1 MPRTLLVVE
10 DERPLAETLRF
21 NLEMEGYRVRTAEDG
36 IEGLSMARA
45 IQPDLVLLDLMLPR
59 MDGLQVLRGI
69 REHSQAPVLL
79 LTARTSESDRVKG
92 LDLGAD
98 DYITKPFSL
107 AELKA
112 RVRVHL
118 RRKQEVSVEPRELE
132 FGEFKLDLNRR
143 LLTRHGEPIALRPKE
158 YELLAYLAQRD
169 GRAFTRDQL
178 LNDVWEISFAGG
190 TRTVDVHVRWLRK
203 KIEHPDG
210 PPRHLITVRGAGY
223 RFER

>member
-1 MPRTLLVVE
+1 MRTLLVVE
-10 DERPLAETLRF
+10 DELPLAETLRF
-21 NLEMEGYRVRTAEDG
+21 NLEREGYRVRTAEDG
-36 IEGLSMARA
+36 VEALSMASALR
-45 IQPDLVLLDLMLPR
+45 PDLVLLDLMLPR
-59 MDGLQVLRGI
+59 LDGLEVLRGI

-79 LTARTSESDRVKG
+79 LTARTSEADRVKG

-118 RRKQEVSVEPRELE
+118 RRKQELSIEPQQLE
-132 FGEFKLDLNRR
+132 FGEFTLDLNRR
-143 LLTRHGEPIALRPKE
+143 LLSRQGEPIALRPKE

-178 LNDVWEISFAGG
+178 LNDVWDISFAGG

-203 KIEHPDG
+203 KIEQPDS

>member
-1 MPRTLLVVE
+1 MRTLLVVE

-36 IEGLSMARA
+36 VEGLSMARA
-45 IQPDLVLLDLMLPR
+45 LQPDLVLLDLMLPR
-59 MDGLQVLRGI
+59 LNGLDVLRGI
-69 REHSQAPVLL
+69 REHSQTPVLL
-79 LTARTSESDRVKG
+79 LTARTSEADRVKG

-132 FGEFKLDLNRR
+132 FGEFTLDLNRR
-143 LLTRHGEPIALRPKE
+143 LLTKQGEPIALRPKE
-158 YELLAYLAQRD
+158 YELLAYMAQRD

-203 KIEHPDG
+203 KIEDPDG